1 MIPADIKLLNKLH
14 ADDDIRT
21 IEKVIEEFKDRHA
34 AAMEDMSAD
43 PIPEGWRGVDKDT
56 GVLLLLAPFNIY
68 AVLSIGIYEAFHAKD
83 MAILNNAMFTYNRL
97 KYNKHKINQ
106 SGYDH
111 CIYFEHSIE
120 SFAGNDIA
128 LIREMFPPE
137 LGLSKNG
144 HRFLVAGSNLIM
156 AMLWDNAERKE
167 ESKKGAATF
176 LTRKNG
182 RTDDLCVNYLLAI
195 MNQDIPK
202 ASEYLAESCQLYKKN
217 GFVHNFGNPF
227 LKVFG
232 VLIHGMYNMAYHF
245 LPAEKFEQL
254 AQPEHTV
261 FWKEFADYNKST
273 GFTPGKPFIVF
284 ENELSGLNKI
294 YPGIFIL

>member
-1 MIPADIKLLNKLH
+1 MIPTDIKLLNQLH
-14 ADDDIRT
+14 ANDDIRT
-21 IEKVIEEFKDRHA
+21 VEELIKKFKDRHA
-34 AAMEDMSAD
+34 VVMESLNTD
-43 PIPEGWRGVDKDT
+43 PIPESWRGADRDT
-56 GVLLLLAPFNIY
+56 AVLEILAPFNIY
-68 AVLSIGIYEAFHAKD
+68 AVLSIGIYEGFHAKE
-83 MAILNNAMFTYNRL
+83 MAILNNALFTYNRL
-97 KYNKHKINQ
+97 KYYKHKINQ

-111 CIYFEHSIE
+111 CIYFENSIE

-128 LIREMFPPE
+128 LVRNMFQPE

-144 HRFLVAGSNLIM
+144 HRFLVAGANLIM
-156 AMLWDNAERKE
+156 TMLWDNAELKE
-167 ESKKGAATF
+167 ESQKGAAKF

-195 MNQDIPK
+195 MNQDMAK

-217 GFVHNFGNPF
+217 GFVHNFRNPF

-245 LPAEKFEQL
+245 LPADKFAQL
-254 AQPEHTV
+254 VQPDHTV
-261 FWKEFADYNKST
+261 FWKEFADYNKAT

-284 ENELSGLNKI
+284 EGELNGLNKI
-294 YPGIFIL
+294 YE